1 MIKDQNFQTTHS
13 NNNIIEQVNEQ
24 ELNEEKLQDITGG
37 CIGCGVLSAVTL
49 HDGAYSF
56 AKGRVFGDAKEI
68 RRGAAQLA
76 ISADSLNS
84 ASRQIRPCANC
95 ITNAV
100 LYAATKAM

>member
-1 MIKDQNFQTTHS
+1 MLQDQNAQTTHS

-24 ELNEEKLQDITGG
+24 EFNEEKLQDITGG
-37 CIGCGVLSAVTL
+37 CISCGVLSAVVL
-49 HDGAYSF
+49 NEGAQSI

-76 ISADSLNS
+76 ISADSLTS
-84 ASRQIRPCANC
+84 ASRQIMPCKNC
-95 ITNAV
+95 IVNGV